1 MSGFP
6 LALINFEGT
15 VDLSI
20 LMKFPYFS
28 VNAFCK
34 GSFSGNPA
42 GVCILED
49 WLSTDELQNMA
60 AQLYFPETAF
70 IFPGKNGVWSIR
82 WFTPKAEVD
91 LCGHAT
97 MAAAHVLFEEG
108 LVTKGAEVV
117 FSSNS
122 GELRVGND
130 DKNRL
135 SMDFP
140 LLKARN
146 SSVSTAL
153 VEGLG
158 AYPEEV
164 YLGTNCLCVFGDEDT
179 IHALQPDYRILSSF
193 TSCLGVIV
201 TAKTSKIGYH
211 FLSRYFAPR
220 VGIDEDHA
228 TGSAHCL
235 LAPYWGKKLGKEN
248 LVGYQASP
256 RGTEIR
262 CTLKDDR
269 VLLSGVA
276 ETFVRGKMTF

>member
-1 MSGFP
+1 VSGFP
-6 LALINFEGT
+6 LALINFDGT

-20 LMKFPYFS
+20 FMKFPYFS

-34 GSFSGNPA
+34 GAFSGNPA
-42 GVCILED
+42 GVCILEK

-60 AQLYFPETAF
+60 SQLYFPETAF
-70 IFPGKNGVWSIR
+70 IFPGKKELWSIR
-82 WFTPKAEVD
+82 WFTPKSEVD

-108 LVTKGAEVV
+108 LVTKGSETI

-130 DKNRL
+130 EKGRL
-135 SMDFP
+135 RMDFP
-140 LLKARN
+140 LLKARS
-146 SSVSTAL
+146 SSVSPAL

-158 AYPEEV
+158 AYPDEV
-164 YLGTNCLCVFGDEDT
+164 FMGTNCLCVFGEEET
-179 IHALQPDYRILSSF
+179 IHALEPDFRILSGLK
-193 TSCLGVIV
+193 SCQGVIV

-211 FLSRYFAPR
+211 FISRYFAPR
-220 VGIDEDHA
+220 LGIDEDHA

-235 LAPYWGKKLGKEN
+235 LAPYWGKRLGKEK
-248 LVGYQASP
+248 LVGFQASP
-256 RGTEIR
+256 RGAEIR
-262 CTLKDDR
+262 CELKDDR
-269 VLLSGVA
+269 VILSGTA